1 MNVNRQVHLLGC
13 GQYRIEPLIVEKQ
26 SAKGSHDDGSD
37 ECQLVD
43 ASAHLVSRRGWVV
56 QRNGGKSSESGRML
70 RNLLCESNG
79 HLATQLDD
87 LWVAPLPA
95 PKYFAD
101 NLDTY
106 DGLYEAKLDAIN
118 RTYALSLF
126 PRLARDG

>member
-1 MNVNRQVHLLGC
+1 
-13 GQYRIEPLIVEKQ
+13 
-26 SAKGSHDDGSD
+26 
-37 ECQLVD
+37 
-43 ASAHLVSRRGWVV
+43 
-56 QRNGGKSSESGRML
+56 ML
-70 RNLLCESNG
+70 RNLLCESNI
-79 HLATQLDD
+79 HLATQLDG

-126 PRLARDG
+126 PRRRETVRLTRPYRAAAGGWRRPGTGR